1 MKVMICVILIIIII
15 IIIIII
21 SIIIAIISVFIIKSM
36 MKTIH
41 QMQEKSFYYLLIMCT
56 KNIPES
62 QVRRHCESVRA
73 LFVICTRVTTL
84 HSCYNFALVLHE
96 NALVVS

>member
-1 MKVMICVILIIIII
+1 
-15 IIIIII
+15 
-21 SIIIAIISVFIIKSM
+21 
-36 MKTIH
+36 
-41 QMQEKSFYYLLIMCT
+41 MCT

-84 HSCYNFALVLHE
+84 HSCYMRMHWLSANYKR
-96 NALVVS
+96 VVFLCTLLDNDTCTDLFFIDA